1 MQASRDNDQVIFI
14 QYVDTYS
21 RIASVTGSGESAMI
35 TTLINEHLIN
45 LDLKATRKEEVF
57 TEMARLLASQGK
69 VSDEQAF
76 IKDLWAREELGN
88 TGFEEGV
95 ALPHAKSAAVCNPA
109 VAIGISRNGIEYGA
123 EDGKPSHIFFMIASP
138 DGGANHHIEVLAELS
153 GKLIEEGFIAKLLA
167 AKTPAD
173 ALALLLAKK
182 EEQSAAPTTSK
193 GFIIGVTGCPAGI
206 AHTYLAA
213 ESLERAAREL
223 GYEVKVETNGSI
235 GVKNSPTADEIAR
248 ASAIVVAC
256 DKQVDMARFAG
267 KPLIKTG
274 VKAPIKDGKG
284 LIEQALKAPAYVADK
299 DEKKGDEKRAS
310 GGSSDL
316 YRYLMNGVSHMIPF
330 VVTGGLLIALS
341 LAIGGNPTPS
351 GMQIPEGSMWNQIL
365 NVGVAAFT
373 LMIPILAGYIAYAI
387 GDRPALAPGFIGG
400 WIANNGSFYGADA
413 GTGFIGAIIAG
424 LLVGYLVRWIATR
437 QYHKMVQPLVPIL
450 IAPIVGSLFIAAV
463 FIFII
468 GAPIADMMTGL
479 NAMLLSMSGGSLVL
493 LGIVLGGMAGFDMG
507 GPVNKVAF
515 LFSVGMIASGQTQFM
530 GAMACAIPA
539 APLGMSLATVL
550 GRKLGIFDESE
561 IEAGKAAGAM
571 GLVGISEGAIPF
583 AARDPLAVIPANVLG
598 SMTAA
603 VMAFLFGITN
613 SVAHGGPIVAL
624 LGAVNK
630 PLLALLCM
638 ICGAIVTGVV
648 AVALKKLRVKKSD
661 EVTLAKAA

>member
-1 MQASRDNDQVIFI
+1 
-14 QYVDTYS
+14 
-21 RIASVTGSGESAMI
+21 MI

-153 GKLIEEGFIAKLLA
+153 AKLIEEGFIDALLA

-182 EEQSAAPTTSK
+182 EEAAAAPAANK
-193 GFIIGVTGCPAGI
+193 GLIIGVTGCPAGI

-213 ESLERAAREL
+213 ESLERAAKEL

-248 ASAIVVAC
+248 AAAIVVAC

-299 DEKKGDEKRAS
+299 DEKKGDEKRAN

-550 GRKLGIFDESE
+550 GRKLGIFDASE

>member
-1 MQASRDNDQVIFI
+1 
-14 QYVDTYS
+14 
-21 RIASVTGSGESAMI
+21 MI

-213 ESLERAAREL
+213 ESLERAAKEL

-248 ASAIVVAC
+248 ATAIVVAC

-284 LIEQALKAPAYVADK
+284 LIEQALKAPAYVAGKED
-299 DEKKGDEKRAS
+299 KKGEEKSA
-310 GGSSDL
+310 GGSSNL

-330 VVTGGLLIALS
+330 VVTGGLLIALA

>member
-1 MQASRDNDQVIFI
+1 
-14 QYVDTYS
+14 
-21 RIASVTGSGESAMI
+21 MI

-69 VSDEQAF
+69 VSNEQAF

-167 AKTPAD
+167 ANTPAD

-256 DKQVDMARFAG
+256 DKQVDMARFNG

-284 LIEQALKAPAYVADK
+284 LIEQALKAPAYVAGKED
-299 DEKKGDEKRAS
+299 KKGEEKSA

-330 VVTGGLLIALS
+330 VVTGGLLIALA

-550 GRKLGIFDESE
+550 GRKLGIFDASE

-583 AARDPLAVIPANVLG
+583 AARDPLAVIPANILG

>member
-1 MQASRDNDQVIFI
+1 
-14 QYVDTYS
+14 
-21 RIASVTGSGESAMI
+21 MI

-69 VSDEQAF
+69 VSNEQAF

-167 AKTPAD
+167 ANTPAD

-182 EEQSAAPTTSK
+182 EEAAAVPAANK
-193 GFIIGVTGCPAGI
+193 GLIIGVTGCPAGI

-213 ESLERAAREL
+213 ESLERAAKEL

-248 ASAIVVAC
+248 ATAIVVAC

-299 DEKKGDEKRAS
+299 DEKQGDEKRAS

>member
-1 MQASRDNDQVIFI
+1 
-14 QYVDTYS
+14 
-21 RIASVTGSGESAMI
+21 MI

-213 ESLERAAREL
+213 ESLERAAKEL

-248 ASAIVVAC
+248 AAAIVVAC

-299 DEKKGDEKRAS
+299 DEKKGEEKRAS

-550 GRKLGIFDESE
+550 GRKLGIFDASE

-583 AARDPLAVIPANVLG
+583 AARDPLAVIPANILG

>member
-1 MQASRDNDQVIFI
+1 
-14 QYVDTYS
+14 
-21 RIASVTGSGESAMI
+21 MI

-213 ESLERAAREL
+213 ESLERAAKEL

-248 ASAIVVAC
+248 ATAIVVAC
-256 DKQVDMARFAG
+256 DKQVDMARFNG

-284 LIEQALKAPAYVADK
+284 LIEQALKAPAYVAGKED
-299 DEKKGDEKRAS
+299 KKGEEKSA

-330 VVTGGLLIALS
+330 VVTGGLLIALA

-550 GRKLGIFDESE
+550 GRKLGIFDASE

-583 AARDPLAVIPANVLG
+583 AARDPLAVIPANILG

>member
-1 MQASRDNDQVIFI
+1 
-14 QYVDTYS
+14 
-21 RIASVTGSGESAMI
+21 MI

-69 VSDEQAF
+69 VSNEQAF

-109 VAIGISRNGIEYGA
+109 VAIGISRNGIDYGA
-123 EDGKPSHIFFMIASP
+123 EDGKPSHLFFMIASP

-167 AKTPAD
+167 ANTPAD

-193 GFIIGVTGCPAGI
+193 GLIIGVTGCPAGI

-213 ESLERAAREL
+213 ESLERAAKEL

-256 DKQVDMARFAG
+256 DKQVDMARFNG

-284 LIEQALKAPAYVADK
+284 LIEQALKAPAYVAGKED
-299 DEKKGDEKRAS
+299 KKGEEKSA

-530 GAMACAIPA
+530 GAMACAIPV

-550 GRKLGIFDESE
+550 GRKLGIFDASE

-648 AVALKKLRVKKSD
+648 AVALKKLRMKKSD
-661 EVTLAKAA
+661 EAMLAKAA

>member
-1 MQASRDNDQVIFI
+1 
-14 QYVDTYS
+14 
-21 RIASVTGSGESAMI
+21 MI

-182 EEQSAAPTTSK
+182 EEAAAAPAANK
-193 GFIIGVTGCPAGI
+193 GLIIGVTGCPAGI

-213 ESLERAAREL
+213 ESLERAAKEL

-248 ASAIVVAC
+248 AAAIVVAC

-299 DEKKGDEKRAS
+299 DEKQGDEKRAS

-330 VVTGGLLIALS
+330 VVTGGLLIALA

-550 GRKLGIFDESE
+550 GRKLGIFDASE

>member
-1 MQASRDNDQVIFI
+1 
-14 QYVDTYS
+14 
-21 RIASVTGSGESAMI
+21 MI

-57 TEMARLLASQGK
+57 TEMARLLVAQGK

-109 VAIGISRNGIEYGA
+109 VAIGISRNGIDYGA

-167 AKTPAD
+167 ANTPAD
-173 ALALLLAKK
+173 ALALLLTKK

-213 ESLERAAREL
+213 ESLERAAKEL

-248 ASAIVVAC
+248 ATAIVVAC

-284 LIEQALKAPAYVADK
+284 LIEQALKAPAYVAGKED
-299 DEKKGDEKRAS
+299 KKGEEKSA

-550 GRKLGIFDESE
+550 GRKLGIFDASE

>member
-1 MQASRDNDQVIFI
+1 
-14 QYVDTYS
+14 
-21 RIASVTGSGESAMI
+21 MI

-167 AKTPAD
+167 ANTPAD

-213 ESLERAAREL
+213 ESLERAAKEL

-248 ASAIVVAC
+248 ATAIVVAC

-284 LIEQALKAPAYVADK
+284 LIEQALKAPTYVAGKED
-299 DEKKGDEKRAS
+299 KKGEEKSA

-330 VVTGGLLIALS
+330 VVTGGLLIALA

-550 GRKLGIFDESE
+550 GRKLGIFDASE

-583 AARDPLAVIPANVLG
+583 AARDPLAVIPANILG

>member
-1 MQASRDNDQVIFI
+1 
-14 QYVDTYS
+14 
-21 RIASVTGSGESAMI
+21 MI

-213 ESLERAAREL
+213 ESLERAAKEL

-248 ASAIVVAC
+248 AAAIVVAC

>member
-1 MQASRDNDQVIFI
+1 
-14 QYVDTYS
+14 
-21 RIASVTGSGESAMI
+21 MI
-35 TTLINEHLIN
+35 TTLINEQLIA

-57 TEMARLLASQGK
+57 SEMTRLLVAQGK
-69 VSDEQAF
+69 VSDEQQF
-76 IKDLWAREELGN
+76 IKDLWAREELDN

-95 ALPHAKSAAVCNPA
+95 ALPHAKSAAVSTPA
-109 VAIGISRNGIEYGA
+109 VAIGISRSGIDYGA
-123 EDGKPSHIFFMIASP
+123 EDGKPSRLFFMIASP
-138 DGGANHHIEVLAELS
+138 AGGANHHIEVLAELS
-153 GKLIEEGFIAKLLA
+153 AKLIEEGFIDALLA
-167 AKTPAD
+167 AKSPAA
-173 ALALLLAKK
+173 ALALLLEKR
-182 EEQSAAPTTSK
+182 EEQAAPAADK
-193 GFIIGVTGCPAGI
+193 GLIIGVTGCPAGI

-213 ESLERAAREL
+213 ESLERAAKEL

-235 GVKNSPTADEIAR
+235 GVKNSPTAAEIAR

-256 DKQVDMARFAG
+256 DKQVDMARFNG

-299 DEKKGDEKRAS
+299 DERKSEEKSA

-330 VVTGGLLIALS
+330 VVTGGLLIALA
-341 LAIGGNPTPS
+341 LAIGGDPTPS
-351 GMQIPEGSMWNQIL
+351 GMQIPAGSMWNQIL

-437 QYHKMVQPLVPIL
+437 HYHKMVQPLVPIL

-479 NAMLLSMSGGSLVL
+479 NAMLLSMSSGSLVL

-550 GRKLGIFDESE
+550 GRKLGIFDASE

-648 AVALKKLRVKKSD
+648 AVALKKLRVKKTD
-661 EVTLAKAA
+661 QMELAKAA

>member
-1 MQASRDNDQVIFI
+1 
-14 QYVDTYS
+14 
-21 RIASVTGSGESAMI
+21 MI

-57 TEMARLLASQGK
+57 TEMARLLASQGR

-95 ALPHAKSAAVCNPA
+95 ALPHAKSAAVSNPA

-123 EDGKPSHIFFMIASP
+123 EDGKPSHLFFMIASP

-284 LIEQALKAPAYVADK
+284 LIEQALKAPAYVAGKED
-299 DEKKGDEKRAS
+299 KKGEEKS
-310 GGSSDL
+310 TGGSSDL

-330 VVTGGLLIALS
+330 VVTGGLLIALA

-437 QYHKMVQPLVPIL
+437 HYHKMVQPLVPIL

-550 GRKLGIFDESE
+550 GRKLGIFDASE

-638 ICGAIVTGVV
+638 VCGAIVTGVV

>member
-1 MQASRDNDQVIFI
+1 
-14 QYVDTYS
+14 
-21 RIASVTGSGESAMI
+21 MI

-57 TEMARLLASQGK
+57 TEMARLLVAQGK
-69 VSDEQAF
+69 VSDEQQF
-76 IKDLWAREELGN
+76 VKDLWAREELDN

-95 ALPHAKSAAVCNPA
+95 ALPHAKSAAVSTPA
-109 VAIGISRNGIEYGA
+109 VAIGISRNGIDYGA
-123 EDGKPSHIFFMIASP
+123 EDGKPSKLFFMIASP
-138 DGGANHHIEVLAELS
+138 AGGANHHIEVLAELS
-153 GKLIEEGFIAKLLA
+153 AKLIEEGFIDALLA

-182 EEQSAAPTTSK
+182 EEAAAAPAADK
-193 GFIIGVTGCPAGI
+193 GLIIGVTGCPAGI

-213 ESLERAAREL
+213 ESLERAAKEL

-248 ASAIVVAC
+248 AAAIVVAC

>member
-1 MQASRDNDQVIFI
+1 
-14 QYVDTYS
+14 
-21 RIASVTGSGESAMI
+21 MI
-35 TTLINEHLIN
+35 TTLINRQLIC
-45 LDLKATRKEEVF
+45 LDLAAGSKEEVF
-57 TEMARLLASQGK
+57 TEMARMLKEQGK
-69 VSDEQAF
+69 IGDEQQFVA
-76 IKDLWAREELGN
+76 DLWAREELDN
-88 TGFEEGV
+88 TGFEEGI
-95 ALPHAKSAAVCNPA
+95 ALPHAKSGAVITPA
-109 VAIGISRNGIEYGA
+109 VAIGISRQGIDYGA
-123 EDGKPSHIFFMIASP
+123 EDGQPSRLFFMIASP
-138 DGGANHHIEVLAELS
+138 AGGANHHIEVLAELS
-153 GKLIEEGFIAKLLA
+153 SKLIEPGFVERLMQAKD
-167 AKTPAD
+167 AD
-173 ALALLLAKK
+173 QALALLLAEKQ
-182 EEQSAAPTTSK
+182 EQATGSADQ
-193 GFIIGVTGCPAGI
+193 GFLIGVTGCPAGV

-213 ESLERAAREL
+213 ECLEKAAAEL
-223 GYEVKVETNGSI
+223 GYAIKVETNGSI
-235 GVKNSPTADEIAR
+235 GVKNAPSTEEIAR
-248 ASAIVVAC
+248 ASAIIVAC
-256 DKQVDMARFAG
+256 DKQVDLDRFAG
-267 KPLIKTG
+267 KPLVKTG

-284 LIEQALKAPAYVADK
+284 LIEQALKAPAHVAGGTK
-299 DEKKGDEKRAS
+299 KSEEKS
-310 GGSSDL
+310 SSGSSDL

-330 VVTGGLLIALS
+330 VVTGGLLIALA
-341 LAIGGNPTPS
+341 LAIGGVPTPA

-437 QYHKMVQPLVPIL
+437 SYHKMVQPLVPIL

-479 NAMLLSMSGGSLVL
+479 NALLLSMSGGSLVL

-530 GAMACAIPA
+530 GAMACAIPV
-539 APLGMSLATVL
+539 APLGMGIATVL
-550 GRKLGIFDESE
+550 GRKLGIFDKSE

-598 SMTAA
+598 SMVAA

-624 LGAVNK
+624 LGAMNK

-638 ICGAIVTGVV
+638 VTGAVITGIT
-648 AVALKKLRVKKSD
+648 AVALKKLRLKKSQ
-661 EVTLAKAA
+661 EVALAKAA

>member
-1 MQASRDNDQVIFI
+1 
-14 QYVDTYS
+14 
-21 RIASVTGSGESAMI
+21 MI

-167 AKTPAD
+167 ANTPAD

-213 ESLERAAREL
+213 ESLERAAKDL

-248 ASAIVVAC
+248 ATAIVVAC
-256 DKQVDMARFAG
+256 DKQVDMARFNG

-284 LIEQALKAPAYVADK
+284 LIEQALKAPAYVAGKED
-299 DEKKGDEKRAS
+299 KKGEEKSA

-330 VVTGGLLIALS
+330 VVTGGLLIALA
-341 LAIGGNPTPS
+341 LAIGGDPTPS
-351 GMQIPEGSMWNQIL
+351 GMQIPAGSMWNQIL

-437 QYHKMVQPLVPIL
+437 HYHKMVQPLVPIL

-550 GRKLGIFDESE
+550 GRKLGIFDATE

>member
-1 MQASRDNDQVIFI
+1 
-14 QYVDTYS
+14 
-21 RIASVTGSGESAMI
+21 MI
-35 TTLINEHLIN
+35 TTLINEQLIA
-45 LDLKATRKEEVF
+45 LDLKASRKEEVF
-57 TEMARLLASQGK
+57 SEMTRLLVAQGK
-69 VSDEQAF
+69 VSDEQQF
-76 IKDLWAREELGN
+76 IKDLWAREELDN

-95 ALPHAKSAAVCNPA
+95 ALPHAKSAAVSTPA
-109 VAIGISRNGIEYGA
+109 VAIGISRSGIDYGA
-123 EDGKPSHIFFMIASP
+123 EDGKPSRLFFMIASP
-138 DGGANHHIEVLAELS
+138 AGGANHHIEVLAELS
-153 GKLIEEGFIAKLLA
+153 AKLIEEGFIDALLA
-167 AKTPAD
+167 AKTPAA
-173 ALALLLAKK
+173 ALALLLEKR
-182 EEQSAAPTTSK
+182 EEQAAPAADK
-193 GFIIGVTGCPAGI
+193 GLIIGVTGCPAGI

-213 ESLERAAREL
+213 ESLERAAKEL
-223 GYEVKVETNGSI
+223 GFEVKVETNGSI
-235 GVKNSPTADEIAR
+235 GVKNSPTAAEIAR

-256 DKQVDMARFAG
+256 DKQVDMARFNG

-299 DEKKGDEKRAS
+299 DERKSEEKSA

-330 VVTGGLLIALS
+330 VVTGGLLIALA
-341 LAIGGNPTPS
+341 LAIGGDPTPS
-351 GMQIPEGSMWNQIL
+351 GMQIPAGSMWNQIL

-387 GDRPALAPGFIGG
+387 GDRPALAPGFIG
-400 WIANNGSFYGADA
+400 
-413 GTGFIGAIIAG
+413 AIIAG

-437 QYHKMVQPLVPIL
+437 HYHKMVQPLVPIL

-550 GRKLGIFDESE
+550 GRKLGIFDASE

-648 AVALKKLRVKKSD
+648 AVALKKLRVKKTD
-661 EVTLAKAA
+661 QVELAKAA

>member
-1 MQASRDNDQVIFI
+1 
-14 QYVDTYS
+14 
-21 RIASVTGSGESAMI
+21 MI

-167 AKTPAD
+167 ANTPAD

-213 ESLERAAREL
+213 ESLERAAKEL

-550 GRKLGIFDESE
+550 GRKLGIFDASE

-583 AARDPLAVIPANVLG
+583 AARDPLAVIPANILG

-661 EVTLAKAA
+661 EITLAKAA